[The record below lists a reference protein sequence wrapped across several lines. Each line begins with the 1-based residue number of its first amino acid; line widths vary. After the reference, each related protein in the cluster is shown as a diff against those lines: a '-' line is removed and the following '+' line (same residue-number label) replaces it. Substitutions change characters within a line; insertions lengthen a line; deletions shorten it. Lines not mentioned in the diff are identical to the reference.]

1 MKKRIVLLLILN
13 LGFTLAFSQ
22 KGDHSLEINDIG
34 YFNKISIGPHVNLH
48 FIQGDEENVKIDYR
62 RIDEEDI
69 HVKLV
74 GKTLKIYL
82 DKSKNLP
89 KKVKIYNGRYKEKV
103 SVYDRSRVTAYVTV
117 QDLKKIESKGE
128 EYIYS
133 DQPLVV
139 DKLKIKSYGSSDIRL
154 SSLKADRFKAV
165 LWGDHNLR
173 IKDGIVKKQVLKGIG
188 DNDIQNEDLISNI
201 TKVGVLG
208 DTQVDVNAKDY
219 LRLSSLG
226 ESVVKYS
233 GLPRINRWFTIGE
246 NNMYR
251 VR

>member
-1 MKKRIVLLLILN
+1 MKKLYVTLIFCI
-13 LGFTLAFSQ
+13 GFTLAIGQ
-22 KGDHSLEINDIG
+22 TNDNTLTINEIG

-48 FIQGDEENVKIDYR
+48 FVQGDEEEIKVDYR

-69 HVKLV
+69 HVKIV

-82 DKSKNLP
+82 DKAKNLP
-89 KKVKIYNGRYKEKV
+89 KKVKVYNGKYKEKV

-117 QDLKKIESKGE
+117 RDLKKIQSKGE
-128 EYIYS
+128 EFIYS
-133 DQPLVV
+133 DKPLVV
-139 DKLKIKSYGSSDIRL
+139 DKLKIKSYGASEIRL
-154 SSLKADRFKAV
+154 ASLKADRLKAV
-165 LWGDHNLR
+165 LWGDHDLR
-173 IKDGIVKKQVLKGIG
+173 IKDGMVKKQVLKGIG
-188 DNDIQNEDLISNI
+188 DNNIQNEDLVTFV

-208 DTQVDVNAKDY
+208 DTEVDVNAKDY

-226 ESVVKYS
+226 ESTVKYS
-233 GLPRINRWFTIGE
+233 GMPRVNRWFTIGD

>member
-1 MKKRIVLLLILN
+1 MKKLNLLLLLS
-13 LGFTLAFSQ
+13 LGFTFAFAQ
-22 KGDHSLEINDIG
+22 KSDQTLNINDIG
-34 YFNKISIGPHVNLH
+34 YFNKISVGPHVKLH
-48 FIQGDEENVKIDYR
+48 FVQGDKEEVKIDYR

-74 GKTLKIYL
+74 GKTLKIHL
-82 DKSKNLP
+82 EKSKTLP
-89 KKVKIYNGRYKEKV
+89 KKVKVYNGMYKEKV
-103 SVYDRSRVTAYVTV
+103 NVYARARVTAYVTV
-117 QDLKKIESKGE
+117 RDLKKIVSKGE
-128 EYIYS
+128 EFVYS
-133 DQPLVV
+133 DKPLVV

-154 SSLKADRFKAV
+154 TSLKADRLKAV
-165 LWGDHNLR
+165 LWGEHDLR
-173 IKDGIVKKQVLKGIG
+173 IKEGIVKKQVIKGVG
-188 DNDIQNEDLISNI
+188 DNNIQNEDLITNV

-208 DTQVDVNAKDY
+208 ETEIDVNAKDY